1 MATKYVRSITSVN
14 DLNLNYITDICD
26 RAICVYR
33 EIREGNPNTFK
44 NYLAGDRC
52 NLLFFQSSTRTYNSF
67 EDAFSLLG
75 AESVGGFRSSE
86 ESSIS
91 KGESI
96 YHTIETFVG
105 QGTGPKF
112 IIIRDGFEGT
122 ALWARI
128 SAFKAFSKKIRE
140 YAKEYASFPRN
151 FIFPIIFNGGDGKHA
166 HPSQLLLDCASMRH
180 KIGRITDINFGEC
193 NDIGGSRV
201 VSSHIDAAHILNWHM
216 HLCPFPDSS
225 LSTRQRYSLLKSKA
239 AFSFYENVSDMLPL
253 INLLYVNRYQ
263 FNLRGEKTGPHAGNM
278 FSVSHPK
285 ISLNLI
291 NPFNIP
297 VFHARPID
305 KNAQEISPDLYDH
318 HLDYSGI
325 QSDFGVPARMAMCMY
340 AIDNRLFSFEGLINS
355 LNLKRLGFHREDLT
369 GSQAKNIKDE
379 LYTTARIRNGFVIDH
394 IPRGC
399 GSVIASLIS
408 KLAPEIPI
416 VLSMNVKGAYSNSM
430 PKDVLKLHVTE
441 DFLWTEVFNSIVVL
455 FTDYSAKKSCRVS
468 KFMNGVRV
476 EKWAFRMRISGN
488 DTCCNDKCITR
499 PERLENIFIKHKTEE
514 VFGIKMKVC
523 PFCETPQ
530 NMDTLADMEAIAQN
544 NPRL

>member
-1 MATKYVRSITSVN
+1 MATTYVRSVTSIK
-14 DLNLNYITDICD
+14 DLNLSYITDICD
-26 RAICVYR
+26 RAISVYR
-33 EIREGNPNTFK
+33 EIREGNPKAFK
-44 NYLAGDRC
+44 NYLTGDRC
-52 NLLFFQSSTRTYNSF
+52 NLLFFQASTRTYSSF

-105 QGTGPKF
+105 QGTGPRF
-112 IIIRDGFEGT
+112 IVVRDGFEGS

-151 FIFPIIFNGGDGKHA
+151 FIFPVIFNGGDGKHA

-201 VSSHIDAAHILNWHM
+201 ASSHIDAAHILNWHM
-216 HLCPFPDSS
+216 HLCAFPNAG
-225 LSTRQRYSLLKSKA
+225 LSPRQRYSLLKGNA
-239 AFSFYENVSDMLPL
+239 AFSFYSNVSDMLPL
-253 INLLYVNRYQ
+253 IDLLYVNRYQ
-263 FNLRGEKTGPHAGNM
+263 FNLRDEKTGSHAGDI
-278 FSVSHPK
+278 FSASHPK
-285 ISLNLI
+285 ISLSLI
-291 NPFNIP
+291 APFNIP
-297 VFHARPID
+297 IFHARPID
-305 KNAQEISPDLYDH
+305 KNAQEITPDLYDH
-318 HLDYSGI
+318 PLDYSGI

-340 AIDNRLFSFEGLINS
+340 AIDNRLFFFEGLTKSINP
-355 LNLKRLGFHREDLT
+355 KRLGFYKEDLT

-399 GSVIASLIS
+399 GSVMASLIS

-416 VLSMNVKGAYSNSM
+416 VLSMNVKGSYDNSM

-441 DFLWTEVFNSIVVL
+441 NFLWTEEFNSILVL
-455 FTDYSAKKSCRVS
+455 FTDFSAKKSCRVS
-468 KFMNGVRV
+468 RFINEVRV
-476 EKWAFRMRISGN
+476 EKWTFRMRMSGN

-499 PERLENIFIKHKTEE
+499 PERLENIFLKHNTEE
-514 VFGIKMKVC
+514 VLGIKMQVC

-530 NMDTLADMEAIAQN
+530 DLDALAAMEKIAQN
-544 NPRL
+544 SVIP